1 MATNID
7 VDFCDYSDCNILST
21 NDVIAS
27 VKSSCMLEKINN
39 YSCSISQKSIRI
51 SRDISE
57 CTVCTRMQ
65 DQSEQ

>member
-27 VKSSCMLEKINN
+27 VKSSCKLETTNT
-39 YSCSISQKSIRI
+39 YSRFI
-51 SRDISE
+51 
-57 CTVCTRMQ
+57 
-65 DQSEQ
+65 